1 MDCDM
6 TLTLSEPICYIL
18 LPPGLL
24 MFRLHVIQTQPKDGC
39 TKSSIVSKEVRVIT
53 LKNVFS
59 NVTLQ
64 ITKTNLSVI
73 NLSYQTGTSFTKN
86 ILLVTI
92 IWALQHD
99 FNCPK
104 IITVQYL
111 LLLNSYVMR
120 FSISIL
126 CCICCTFKRAP
137 ISNMLREPL

>member
-1 MDCDM
+1 MQIFAFFVTSYDSTFFILNTCVTHRVKAVHKNMDCDM

-73 NLSYQTGTSFTKN
+73 NLSY
-86 ILLVTI
+86 
-92 IWALQHD
+92 
-99 FNCPK
+99 
-104 IITVQYL
+104 
-111 LLLNSYVMR
+111 
-120 FSISIL
+120 
-126 CCICCTFKRAP
+126 
-137 ISNMLREPL
+137 